1 MADVRGR
8 SEAKSPPTNDVQTSF
23 DHVTISV
30 GDSERF
36 HHTSGLDGDP
46 LVLLGVCSEWEF
58 PLNEQEERQ
67 SITSLKKLFEP
78 ATSMRRT

>member
-8 SEAKSPPTNDVQTSF
+8 SEAKSPPTDDVHARF
-23 DHVTISV
+23 DHAAIPV
-30 GDSERF
+30 GGEYF
-36 HHTSGLDGDP
+36 HHTSGLGGDP

-67 SITSLKKLFEP
+67 SVTSLKELFKP
-78 ATSMRRT
+78 ATSMRRA